1 MFFGIN
7 VLIRL
12 KAVVMHVV
20 DAAGE
25 NSESLGY
32 LQHVRAI
39 FDCPVE
45 RAMCYEVW
53 SNWEMDRRDRR
64 TLICRVVARFVD
76 R

>member
-1 MFFGIN
+1 MLWMDGI
-7 VLIRL
+7 LRF
-12 KAVVMHVV
+12 KAAVMHAV

-25 NSESLGY
+25 NSGRLGH
-32 LQHVRAI
+32 LQHFRAV

-53 SNWEMDRRDRR
+53 NNWEMDSFEGR
-64 TLICRVVARFVD
+64 TLICSAVARFVD